1 MPHREHDNGIM
12 AQRRSAMNQLCRELK
27 VWQRAMDLMVESFR
41 LSAKLP
47 REARFELG
55 SQIRRA
61 AVSIPANIAEGNA
74 RRHRKE
80 YLRFLAIARGSHS
93 ELSTLFEAARRVG
106 YLTEME
112 LAPAFEM
119 LDHVGRMLTRLI
131 ARLKEVGGDP
141 TGTPNLPSTPDSRL
155 PSR

>member
-1 MPHREHDNGIM
+1 
-12 AQRRSAMNQLCRELK
+12 MNQWCRDLK
-27 VWQRAMDLMVESFR
+27 VWQKAMDLMVEAFR
-41 LSAKLP
+41 LAGRLP

-106 YLTEME
+106 YLTEE
-112 LAPAFEM
+112 QLGPSFEM
-119 LDHVGRMLTRLI
+119 LDHVGRMMTRLI
-131 ARLKEVGGDP
+131 AALSDAGGAPAATP
-141 TGTPNLPSTPDSRL
+141 TPPSTPDSRL